1 MFLCGKPCSVFCRF
15 FAMQGCYA
23 HFSCPYQ
30 RVPIIRLKDTTT
42 STYGRIVVGSEN
54 ADDTA
59 ESGRGR
65 SNGTYKR
72 EKTNNKEIS

>member
-15 FAMQGCYA
+15 LTIEGCHA
-23 HFSCPYQ
+23 HFFCPYQ
-30 RVPIIRLKDTTT
+30 GVPIIRLKDTTT

-59 ESGRGR
+59 ESGKGR